1 MSASGVRGG
10 AAEAPPTVVA
20 QTAVDILDLPPELSP
35 FRRAL
40 HRFLS
45 HRPALIGLTVILILA
60 LMGLLADYVTPFE
73 PTRVH
78 VHKVLHSPDTVNW
91 LGTDQVGRDVLSRI
105 AFGARVSMSVGLV
118 AVSIYLVIAFAFG
131 ATAGLLGGRVDNLIM
146 RFTDV
151 VMTFPSFILILVIA
165 GILGPNIFNVM
176 VIIGIFGWPGLA
188 RLIRGQILVLREL
201 DYVVASRALG
211 ASHWH
216 IMFRHLLPNI
226 IGPVSVAIT
235 LGVAGAI
242 LAEAGLSFL
251 GLGVSEPTASWGSMI
266 SQARGIAYLADMPWM
281 WIAPGAAISITV
293 LSINFIG
300 DGLRDAF
307 DVRGGRVGG

>member
-1 MSASGVRGG
+1 
-10 AAEAPPTVVA
+10 
-20 QTAVDILDLPPELSP
+20 
-35 FRRAL
+35 
-40 HRFLS
+40 
-45 HRPALIGLTVILILA
+45 
-60 LMGLLADYVTPFE
+60 
-73 PTRVH
+73 
-78 VHKVLHSPDTVNW
+78 
-91 LGTDQVGRDVLSRI
+91 
-105 AFGARVSMSVGLV
+105 
-118 AVSIYLVIAFAFG
+118 
-131 ATAGLLGGRVDNLIM
+131 
-146 RFTDV
+146 
-151 VMTFPSFILILVIA
+151 
-165 GILGPNIFNVM
+165 